1 MISVCH
7 GESSKQKVTINCER
21 TCLSECKT
29 KLQSVFTINEG
40 HTEEEIPEDDCYYPE
55 LRPYLDDE
63 DLEICKKSESDL
75 KTQSEQV
82 NLEISRIPIKISNKP

>member
-1 MISVCH
+1 MISVRH
-7 GESSKQKVTINCER
+7 GESSKQEVTMNCER

-40 HTEEEIPEDDCYYPE
+40 HREEEIPDDDCYYPE

-82 NLEISRIPIKISNKP
+82 NLEISRIQIKISNK

>member
-29 KLQSVFTINEG
+29 KLQSVFTIKED
-40 HTEEEIPEDDCYYPE
+40 HTEEEIPDDDCYYPE
-55 LRPYLDDE
+55 LRQYLDDE

-82 NLEISRIPIKISNKP
+82 NLEISRIQIQISNK